1 MITIA
6 DIEKEAGKVNT
17 TPTKPQKEA
26 GNYSMGHISV
36 KGMKIAIENPKGS
49 RRYYGDDGDYVIMS
63 NHYGYFNVTKGKDGD
78 AVDVFL
84 GPDIEDF
91 DTVYCID
98 QNNEDGEFDETK
110 VMLGFKS
117 KEEAKEA
124 YLRNYDSDWK
134 GFRDITAVSL
144 KVFKRWLYRGRKQR
158 QPFAD
163 YVYIKKKKLNETK
176 EMENY
181 KQINLDNVTEP
192 VFDYELFDNGNANY
206 YFTTEEPLPNN
217 AATLEEF
224 FEYYVE
230 QTTQKI
236 KWDFDWSYGGGQA
249 FGTRDDGMEI
259 QVDAGGNGDFTSHII
274 TVTVQQNSQ
283 LNEKNMKKVVNLSEN
298 DIMSIINKSVKLVLN
313 EGVDEWGDDAADMM
327 GMYDGQDGPTNDPES
342 FDEIVY
348 YKAREIM
355 RKFGFEGT
363 DGFVKDKKVDALEY
377 VMDTYMDYYA
387 NDEKIREMD
396 ADDVAKLMAR
406 EAMKII
412 DLEYYECEVAPFF
425 EEPQVNE
432 NRVIKLS
439 ESDIRMMI
447 KNTVKRVIMENKLT
461 RDDDFSYPDSSD
473 DADLD
478 LKYNEWKSANPSK
491 EDMDEL
497 YGGMPENDEP
507 YLHGLDEGGYSLDAD
522 DEGDGSTKEYM
533 AGVRYARNLIAKSR
547 VPNGLLE
554 QLDELDSKGIISP
567 FQLGMLD
574 TLDEEL

>member
-6 DIEKEAGKVNT
+6 DIEKEAEKVNT
-17 TPTKPQKEA
+17 APTKPQKEA

-36 KGMKIAIENPKGS
+36 KGMKIAIENPRGS

-84 GPDIEDF
+84 GPDIENF

-98 QNNEDGEFDETK
+98 QNNENGEFDETK

-124 YLRNYDSDWK
+124 YLKNYDSDWK

-163 YVYIKKKKLNETK
+163 YVYIRKKKLDE
-176 EMENY
+176 
-181 KQINLDNVTEP
+181 
-192 VFDYELFDNGNANY
+192 
-206 YFTTEEPLPNN
+206 
-217 AATLEEF
+217 
-224 FEYYVE
+224 
-230 QTTQKI
+230 
-236 KWDFDWSYGGGQA
+236 
-249 FGTRDDGMEI
+249 
-259 QVDAGGNGDFTSHII
+259 
-274 TVTVQQNSQ
+274 
-283 LNEKNMKKVVNLSEN
+283 MKKVVNLSEN

-363 DGFVKDKKVDALEY
+363 YGLVKGKKVDALEY

-387 NDEKIREMD
+387 NDMKIREMD
-396 ADDVAKLMAR
+396 ADEVAKLMAR

-412 DLEYYECEVAPFF
+412 DQEHYECEVAPFF
-425 EEPQVNE
+425 EEPRVNE
-432 NRVIKLS
+432 SRVIKLS

-447 KNTVKRVIMENKLT
+447 KNTVKKVIMENKLT
-461 RDDDFSYPDSSD
+461 RDDDFSYPDNSD

-507 YLHGLDEGGYSLDAD
+507 DLHGLNEGGYSLDAD

-554 QLDELDSKGIISP
+554 QLNELESKGIINQ
-567 FQLGMLD
+567 FQLGILD

>member
-36 KGMKIAIENPKGS
+36 KGMKIAIENPRGS

-124 YLRNYDSDWK
+124 YLRNYDSDWN

-163 YVYIKKKKLNETK
+163 YVYIRKKKLDE
-176 EMENY
+176 
-181 KQINLDNVTEP
+181 
-192 VFDYELFDNGNANY
+192 
-206 YFTTEEPLPNN
+206 
-217 AATLEEF
+217 
-224 FEYYVE
+224 
-230 QTTQKI
+230 
-236 KWDFDWSYGGGQA
+236 
-249 FGTRDDGMEI
+249 
-259 QVDAGGNGDFTSHII
+259 
-274 TVTVQQNSQ
+274 
-283 LNEKNMKKVVNLSEN
+283 MKKTVN
-298 DIMSIINKSVKLVLN
+298 
-313 EGVDEWGDDAADMM
+313 
-327 GMYDGQDGPTNDPES
+327 
-342 FDEIVY
+342 
-348 YKAREIM
+348 
-355 RKFGFEGT
+355 
-363 DGFVKDKKVDALEY
+363 
-377 VMDTYMDYYA
+377 
-387 NDEKIREMD
+387 
-396 ADDVAKLMAR
+396 
-406 EAMKII
+406 
-412 DLEYYECEVAPFF
+412 
-425 EEPQVNE
+425 
-432 NRVIKLS
+432 LS

-447 KNTVKRVIMENKLT
+447 KNAVKRVIMENKLT
-461 RDDDFSYPDSSD
+461 RDDDFSYPDNSD

-478 LKYNEWKSANPSK
+478 LRYDEWRSANPSK

-507 YLHGLDEGGYSLDAD
+507 DLHGDEGGYSLDAD

-547 VPNGLLE
+547 VPSGLLE

-567 FQLGMLD
+567 FQLGILD

>member
-36 KGMKIAIENPKGS
+36 KGMKIAIENPRGS

-84 GPDIEDF
+84 GPDIENF

-98 QNNEDGEFDETK
+98 QNNENGEFDETK

-124 YLRNYDSDWK
+124 YLKNYDSSWK

-163 YVYIKKKKLNETK
+163 YVYIRKKKLDETK
-176 EMENY
+176 EMGNY

-224 FEYYVE
+224 FESYVE
-230 QTTQKI
+230 ETTQKI

-283 LNEKNMKKVVNLSEN
+283 LNEKNMKKIVN
-298 DIMSIINKSVKLVLN
+298 
-313 EGVDEWGDDAADMM
+313 
-327 GMYDGQDGPTNDPES
+327 
-342 FDEIVY
+342 
-348 YKAREIM
+348 
-355 RKFGFEGT
+355 
-363 DGFVKDKKVDALEY
+363 
-377 VMDTYMDYYA
+377 
-387 NDEKIREMD
+387 
-396 ADDVAKLMAR
+396 
-406 EAMKII
+406 
-412 DLEYYECEVAPFF
+412 
-425 EEPQVNE
+425 
-432 NRVIKLS
+432 LS

-461 RDDDFSYPDSSD
+461 RDDDFSYPDNPD
-473 DADLD
+473 DVDIDLR
-478 LKYNEWKSANPSK
+478 YNEWRSANPSK

-507 YLHGLDEGGYSLDAD
+507 DLNGDEGGYSLDAD

-547 VPNGLLE
+547 VPSGLLE